1 MKELHLGQLSYMI
14 HMNGS
19 NYSPRGAFGAP
30 FFIIGSRLLS
40 LNLRL

>member
-1 MKELHLGQLSYMI
+1 MKELHLGQMSYMI

-30 FFIIGSRLLS
+30 LFYYRVAPFIS
-40 LNLRL
+40 